1 MDLIEEFFDKK
12 LITNHNTRKS
22 YRTNINKYFKLIKKD
37 INTYLNHNLDVM
49 EKDLESAYKQMKTKG
64 TSDIVIKT
72 TFNSVKQFLCK
83 MKKGCKELEFWDD
96 LKDRT
101 RSASPITEDNTPNT
115 FEIKKVLQ
123 HSNTRVEL
131 VN

>member
-64 TSDIVIKT
+64 T
-72 TFNSVKQFLCK
+72 
-83 MKKGCKELEFWDD
+83 
-96 LKDRT
+96 
-101 RSASPITEDNTPNT
+101 
-115 FEIKKVLQ
+115 
-123 HSNTRVEL
+123 
-131 VN
+131 